1 MNRLKGGIM
10 IQKADRLSNVKE
22 YYFSKKLREV
32 AALRKE
38 GKEIINMAIGSP
50 DLPPPDAVIKALN
63 ETANTKGAHQY
74 QSYQGIPE
82 LREAI
87 ANFYLKHYCV
97 SLNPNQEIL
106 PLMGS
111 KEGIMHISMAFLNK
125 DESVLIP
132 DPGYPS
138 YASVS
143 NLMQANIISYNLSA
157 SNNWLPN
164 YKEIE
169 KQDLTGVKMMWLNY
183 PHMPTGTNATKEHFT
198 KAVAFAKKHDIM
210 LVNDN
215 PYSFILNDNPISL
228 LETEGARD
236 VAIELNSLSK
246 TFNMAGWRVG
256 MVVGKGEIIK
266 SILQVKSNMDSGM
279 FLGIQKG
286 AVEAL
291 NCSKEWFKELN
302 KTYIKRRK
310 IVWEIFDILGCYYN
324 KESAGLFVWAK
335 LPKGRSAM
343 EYTDQLLKEKEVFM
357 TPGSIFGKNGK
368 DYIRTSL
375 CVSEADLNTVLQRLT
390 GLKH

>member
-1 MNRLKGGIM
+1 M

-32 AALRKE
+32 DALRKE

-63 ETANTKGAHQY
+63 KIANTKGAHQY

-87 ANFYLKHYCV
+87 ANFYLKHYRI
-97 SLNPNQEIL
+97 SLNPHQEIL

-125 DESVLIP
+125 GDSVLIP

-143 NLMQANIISYNLSA
+143 NLMQANIISYNLNA
-157 SNNWLPN
+157 SNNWLPD
-164 YKEIE
+164 YKDIE

-215 PYSFILNDNPISL
+215 PYSFILNDNPLSL

-256 MVVGKGEIIK
+256 MVVGKSEIIK

-286 AVEAL
+286 AIEAL
-291 NCSKEWFKELN
+291 NCSKEWFKKLN

-310 IVWEIFDILGCYYN
+310 IVWGIFDILDCSYN
-324 KESAGLFVWAK
+324 KESVGLFVWAK
-335 LPKGRSAM
+335 LPEGRSAM
-343 EYTDQLLKEKEVFM
+343 EYTDQLLKEKDIFM

-368 DYIRTSL
+368 GYIRASL
-375 CVSEADLNTVLQRLT
+375 CVSEADLRTVLQRLKV
-390 GLKH
+390 LKQ

>member
-1 MNRLKGGIM
+1 
-10 IQKADRLSNVKE
+10 
-22 YYFSKKLREV
+22 
-32 AALRKE
+32 
-38 GKEIINMAIGSP
+38 
-50 DLPPPDAVIKALN
+50 
-63 ETANTKGAHQY
+63 
-74 QSYQGIPE
+74 
-82 LREAI
+82 
-87 ANFYLKHYCV
+87 
-97 SLNPNQEIL
+97 
-106 PLMGS
+106 MGS

-125 DESVLIP
+125 GDSVLIP

-143 NLMQANIISYNLSA
+143 NLMQANIISYNLNA
-157 SNNWLPN
+157 SNNWLPD

-215 PYSFILNDNPISL
+215 PYSFILNDNPLSL

-291 NCSKEWFKELN
+291 NCSKYWFKELN

-310 IVWEIFDILGCYYN
+310 IVWEIFDILGCSYN

-335 LPKGRSAM
+335 LPKGRSAI
-343 EYTDQLLKEKEVFM
+343 EFTDQLLKEKDVFM

-368 DYIRTSL
+368 DYVRASL
-375 CVSEADLNTVLQRLT
+375 CVSEADLDTVLQRLT

>member
-1 MNRLKGGIM
+1 M

-50 DLPPPDAVIKALN
+50 DLPPPDAVITALN

-125 DESVLIP
+125 GDSVLIP

-215 PYSFILNDNPISL
+215 PYSFILNDNAISL
-228 LETEGARD
+228 LETEDARD

-291 NCSKEWFKELN
+291 NSSKDWFKELN
-302 KTYIKRRK
+302 KAYTKRRK

-335 LPKGRSAM
+335 LPTGRSAM

-368 DYIRTSL
+368 DYIRASL

>member
-1 MNRLKGGIM
+1 M

-50 DLPPPDAVIKALN
+50 DLPPPDTVIKALN

-74 QSYQGIPE
+74 QSYKGIPE

-87 ANFYLKHYCV
+87 ANFYLKHYRV
-97 SLNPNQEIL
+97 SLNPYQEIL

-125 DESVLIP
+125 GDSVLIP

-143 NLMQANIISYNLSA
+143 NLMQANIISYNLNA
-157 SNNWLPN
+157 SNNWLPD

-183 PHMPTGTNATKEHFT
+183 PHMPTGTNATKEHF
-198 KAVAFAKKHDIM
+198 KEAVAFAKKHDIM

-215 PYSFILNDNPISL
+215 PYSFILNNNPISL

-236 VAIELNSLSK
+236 FAIELNSISK

-286 AVEAL
+286 AVKAL

-310 IVWEIFDILGCYYN
+310 IVWEIFDILGCAYN

-343 EYTDQLLKEKEVFM
+343 EYTDQLLKEKDVFM

-368 DYIRTSL
+368 DYVRASL

-390 GLKH
+390 GLKQ

>member
-1 MNRLKGGIM
+1 M

-63 ETANTKGAHQY
+63 ETANIKGAHQY

-87 ANFYLKHYCV
+87 ANFYLKHYRV
-97 SLNPNQEIL
+97 SLNPYQEIL
-106 PLMGS
+106 SLMGS

-125 DESVLIP
+125 GDSVLIP

-143 NLMQANIISYNLSA
+143 NLMQANIISYNLNA
-157 SNNWLPN
+157 SNNWLPD

-198 KAVAFAKKHDIM
+198 KAVSFAKKHDIM

-215 PYSFILNDNPISL
+215 PYSFILNDNPLSL

-286 AVEAL
+286 AVKAL

-310 IVWEIFDILGCYYN
+310 IVWKIFDILGCSYN

-343 EYTDQLLKEKEVFM
+343 EFTDQLLKEKDVFM

-368 DYIRTSL
+368 DYVRASL
-375 CVSEADLNTVLQRLT
+375 CVSEADLDTVLERLT